1 MNHISYSQLSIYSGC
16 PFRWKLRNIDGIN
29 LSRPNIYLIFG
40 SAMHTT
46 LQTYLDIMYTE
57 SIVNANKLNL
67 PDILKT
73 EMIAEFNKSKERYDV
88 VPCTKGQLYEFFDD
102 GIAMLD
108 FFKKRRASYFNKNWE
123 LLGCEFSLNA
133 KLKDN
138 LKFVGYIDVILK
150 NNNTGKLRIIDIKTS
165 TRGWRNK
172 EKKDKS
178 KLAQL
183 LLYKYFYS
191 EKYDVDMDDVD
202 VEYFILKRK
211 LWENVDFPQKR
222 IQIFKPANGKVS
234 INRVKGELFNFIEKV
249 FDEQGNYLT
258 SDHDAT
264 PSKDSCRWCE
274 FNQTKHCDKGIR

>member
-1 MNHISYSQLSIYSGC
+1 MG
-16 PFRWKLRNIDGIN
+16 KL
-29 LSRPNIYLIFG
+29 
-40 SAMHTT
+40 
-46 LQTYLDIMYTE
+46 
-57 SIVNANKLNL
+57 
-67 PDILKT
+67 
-73 EMIAEFNKSKERYDV
+73 
-88 VPCTKGQLYEFFDD
+88 
-102 GIAMLD
+102 
-108 FFKKRRASYFNKNWE
+108 
-123 LLGCEFSLNA
+123 FSLGHKIIHIPTLKISSIKIEPIDASKYHAYIFTSANA
-133 KLKDN
+133 IRN
-138 LKFVGYIDVILK
+138 LKVVK
-150 NNNTGKLRIIDIKTS
+150 Q
-165 TRGWRNK
+165 
-172 EKKDKS
+172 DKS

-191 EKYDVDMDDVD
+191 EKYDVDMGDVD